1 MLFAKWIVRYDIPE
15 GSGVPYEP
23 TPPPGHYDIRG
34 NLDELRSCLVPDFK
48 VEVRRQETKQ
58 R

>member
-48 VEVRRQETKQ
+48 VEVRRQET
-58 R
+58 